1 MSRFSNTVI
10 GLLNLF
16 TLLASIPI
24 IGGALWIERSSATC
38 NTFLQTPLLV
48 IGFVILIVSLT
59 GFIGACFNLAW
70 ALWVYLVAML
80 FLIAALMA
88 FTIFGFIVTGAGGG
102 MNVSGRAY
110 NEYHLEDYSP
120 WLRKRV
126 EDPKYWVTVRSCILG
141 SKTCRDIVMW
151 SPVDY
156 LTKDM
161 SPIQSGCCKPPSE
174 CSYEETMMAQ
184 DLDCYKWSNDPS
196 TLCYECDSCKAGV
209 LEDVRRDW
217 RKLSVLNVIMTLL
230 LIGIYC
236 IGCCAFRNT
245 RRAESDYPYG
255 ENQMSKIRP
264 RWDFFWYVEMV
275 AWQKTPALLKSEIRT
290 IFCIYHYLHQIFFL
304 HVHVMP

>member
-24 IGGALWIERSSATC
+24 IGGALWITRSSATC
-38 NTFLQTPLLV
+38 ESILQTPLLI
-48 IGFVILIVSLT
+48 IGFIILIVSLV
-59 GFIGACFNLAW
+59 GFIGACFHLAW
-70 ALWVYLVAML
+70 ALWLYLVVML
-80 FLIAALMA
+80 LLIAALMG
-88 FTIFGFIVTGAGGG
+88 FTIFGFIITGAGGG
-102 MNVSGRAY
+102 TAVSGRLY
-110 NEYHLEDYSP
+110 NEYRLEDYSP
-120 WLRKRV
+120 WLRNKV

-174 CSYEETMMAQ
+174 CNYEMSMMAQ
-184 DLDCYKWSNDPS
+184 NIDCYKWSNDPS
-196 TLCYECDSCKAGV
+196 VLCYECDSCKAGV
-209 LEDVRRDW
+209 LENVRRDW
-217 RKLSVLNVIMTLL
+217 RKLSVLNVIMILL

-245 RRAESDYPYG
+245 RRAETDYPYG
-255 ENQMSKIRP
+255 ENRMSKVGP
-264 RWDFFWYVEMV
+264 RWDFFWYVCLPFI
-275 AWQKTPALLKSEIRT
+275 TKSVFT
-290 IFCIYHYLHQIFFL
+290 
-304 HVHVMP
+304 

>member
-24 IGGALWIERSSATC
+24 IGGALWLARSSATC
-38 NTFLQTPLLV
+38 ESFLQTPLLV
-48 IGFVILIVSLT
+48 IGFVVLIVSLT
-59 GFIGACFNLAW
+59 GFIGACFHLAW
-70 ALWVYLVAML
+70 ALWVYLVVML
-80 FLIAALMA
+80 LLIAALLA

-126 EDPKYWVTVRSCILG
+126 EDPKYWMTIRSCILG

-174 CSYEETMMAQ
+174 CNYGMTMMTQ

-209 LEDVRRDW
+209 LENVRRDW

-245 RRAESDYPYG
+245 RRSETDYPYG

-264 RWDFFWYVEMV
+264 RWDFFW
-275 AWQKTPALLKSEIRT
+275 WRWW
-290 IFCIYHYLHQIFFL
+290 HDRRHQL
-304 HVHVMP
+304 Y

>member
-24 IGGALWIERSSATC
+24 IGGALWIARSSATC
-38 NTFLQTPLLV
+38 ESFLQTPLLV
-48 IGFVILIVSLT
+48 IGFVILIVSLV
-59 GFIGACFNLAW
+59 GFIGACFHLAW
-70 ALWVYLVAML
+70 ALWVYLLVML
-80 FLIAALMA
+80 FLIAALLVI
-88 FTIFGFIVTGAGGG
+88 TIFGFIVTGAGGG
-102 MNVSGRAY
+102 SEVSGRVY

-126 EDPKYWVTVRSCILG
+126 EDPKYWMTVRSCILG
-141 SKTCRDIVMW
+141 SKTCGDIVMW

-161 SPIQSGCCKPPSE
+161 SPIQSGCCKPPSV
-174 CSYEETMMAQ
+174 CNYQMTTMDQ
-184 DLDCYKWSNDPS
+184 DLDCYKWNNDPDV
-196 TLCYECDSCKAGV
+196 LCYECDSCKAGV
-209 LEDVRRDW
+209 LEDVRRNW

-245 RRAESDYPYG
+245 RRAETDYPYG
-255 ENQMSKIRP
+255 ENRMSKVRP
-264 RWDFFWYVEMV
+264 RWDFFWWRWWHERRHSLY
-275 AWQKTPALLKSEIRT
+275 
-290 IFCIYHYLHQIFFL
+290 
-304 HVHVMP
+304 